1 MLQNP
6 LCWLF
11 RETPLA
17 SATNDH
23 RNDCHAFYPFWSGEE
38 KRSLEE
44 GTLVGVGST
53 DAPAP
58 AGDQRQTRSKKNVQA
73 YVPLPHATGC
83 GICTRLCII
92 HFFLCGL
99 SALDRAALIGEEI
112 CERITNQQTPNFGAG
127 YARTTDGAAVPS
139 G

>member
-1 MLQNP
+1 MTWANTVSRITGSLVSFWHMMRAYQGEIA
-6 LCWLF
+6 CW
-11 RETPLA
+11 RGP
-17 SATNDH
+17 
-23 RNDCHAFYPFWSGEE
+23 
-38 KRSLEE
+38 
-44 GTLVGVGST
+44 
-53 DAPAP
+53 
-58 AGDQRQTRSKKNVQA
+58 QRGGA
-73 YVPLPHATGC
+73 VPLPDATGC